1 MPKRQRSRYS
11 FETGPRPSRTDMLRR
26 LQRRRPSRL
35 KSRNALVRVP
45 RNKLGFP
52 QEMSTTLRYVTTFA
66 LEPVSSSASGISI
79 LANDLYDPEVSVGGH
94 QPRGFDEFIAQYK
107 KFTVTSSKVSVT
119 FAYEGYLGAPPGVV
133 DSTGAPVQQ
142 IEDTGA
148 NVAAA
153 PSVICLVH
161 KATGANVTGTIN
173 NFQEQDRTRWCT
185 ITPTGEAKTVRTS
198 LTARE
203 FFGKDFLVG
212 SDGYT
217 GTVAGSPTNLLY
229 YHIMAGRNDDGP
241 SGKVHIQA
249 NIVVEYKVTFTEPKQ
264 LGES

>member
-1 MPKRQRSRYS
+1 MPKRGRFSY
-11 FETGPRPSRTDMLRR
+11 ETGPRPSKTDALRR
-26 LQRRRPSRL
+26 TQGGRRRHSGL

-45 RNKLGFP
+45 RDKLGFP

-66 LEPVSSSASGISI
+66 LEPVSSTANGISI

-94 QPRGFDEFIAQYK
+94 QPRGFDDYMAQYK
-107 KFTVTSSKVSVT
+107 KFTVTSSRCMVT
-119 FAYEGYLGAPPGVV
+119 FAYEGYYGPPPGVA

-142 IEDTGA
+142 IEDTGGY
-148 NVAAA
+148 VPAA

-161 KATGANVTGTIN
+161 KATGANVVSSIN
-173 NFQEQDRTRWCT
+173 GFQEQDRTRWVT

-198 LTARE
+198 CAARE

-249 NIVVEYKVTFTEPKQ
+249 NIVVDYKVTFTEPKQ
-264 LGES
+264 LAAS